1 MREKKNKDPS
11 YVDSIFYGKFS
22 RFCENRFKRKY
33 FMDSNYNVWFLIL
46 YIFLRYES

>member
-1 MREKKNKDPS
+1 MREKKNEDPS

-33 FMDSNYNVWFLIL
+33 FMDSNLSFGPISY
-46 YIFLRYES
+46 YIFR